1 MTPVTQEII
10 CTCKILWLCKILSSL
25 ISKLCHLFLVRC
37 SPYCAPMVAC
47 IAYMHEYSL
56 CIHLSALLLYIW
68 LYVCVCVMYLS
79 VCWKPVSAAHT
90 CDVLWADLMERHCTI
105 HISKNAW
112 RCLWWCSS
120 TATRAAN
127 SVTVYVYV
135 HVLHSTNLIQPW
147 LSFSAF
153 LAATAAASVCCLTRR
168 RLHSHQSDI
177 WGFSRVRQDARV
189 TPLLFSAN

>member
-68 LYVCVCVMYLS
+68 LYVCVWRCICLSAESQWVRLTLVM
-79 VCWKPVSAAHT
+79 
-90 CDVLWADLMERHCTI
+90 WADLMERHCTI

-153 LAATAAASVCCLTRR
+153 LAATAAAYSLSVLPHTQTA
-168 RLHSHQSDI
+168 SQSPK
-177 WGFSRVRQDARV
+177 WYMRV
-189 TPLLFSAN
+189 